1 MVLNSHT
8 PYDDGS
14 DENEEEWE
22 FLNSHDITPTD
33 VQLSEQPSP
42 IAATTATAAATFETA
57 ESKDDAAVA
66 QSSDA
71 NSNKEHHVENRQ
83 DESESNISTSTAG
96 RSKCVSNV
104 AMADTELPNLKND
117 LEMKEEDAE
126 SVASDNHNIIE
137 DEEDFTPLPPQHAS
151 NNNSND
157 PLRNTWNFIENTF
170 QNIDNQHQL
179 RQRTRNSV
187 KHINRSMQNL
197 FSNITDETHRVRDQ
211 ADVHA
216 RNASTHVRH
225 AASSARESICHANA
239 EYKLLEKVATVAV
252 IGGAT
257 LLALGNPRAGV
268 TALAVAGASLAVGE
282 VISSN
287 ESDRNREEYG
297 LPEGVH
303 ID

>member
-1 MVLNSHT
+1 
-8 PYDDGS
+8 
-14 DENEEEWE
+14 
-22 FLNSHDITPTD
+22 
-33 VQLSEQPSP
+33 
-42 IAATTATAAATFETA
+42 
-57 ESKDDAAVA
+57 
-66 QSSDA
+66 
-71 NSNKEHHVENRQ
+71 
-83 DESESNISTSTAG
+83 
-96 RSKCVSNV
+96 
-104 AMADTELPNLKND
+104 
-117 LEMKEEDAE
+117 
-126 SVASDNHNIIE
+126 
-137 DEEDFTPLPPQHAS
+137 
-151 NNNSND
+151 
-157 PLRNTWNFIENTF
+157 
-170 QNIDNQHQL
+170 
-179 RQRTRNSV
+179 
-187 KHINRSMQNL
+187 MQNL